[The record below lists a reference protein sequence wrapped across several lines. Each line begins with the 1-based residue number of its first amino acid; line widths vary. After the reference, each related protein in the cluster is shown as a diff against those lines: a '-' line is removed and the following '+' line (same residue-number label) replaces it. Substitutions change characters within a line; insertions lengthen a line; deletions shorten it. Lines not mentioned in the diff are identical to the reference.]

1 MYIFTRNK
9 PLKFHNND
17 VSITWTKDLE
27 HKKQSP
33 PPHPE
38 LFFKKGVMQIRRKMY
53 TSYVSL
59 WLFSKYTKI
68 PEDLENFIVEENKH
82 ES

>member
-1 MYIFTRNK
+1 MFLL
-9 PLKFHNND
+9 PGLKTW
-17 VSITWTKDLE
+17 SIR
-27 HKKQSP
+27 SNP
-33 PPHPE
+33 PPHPHPE

>member
-1 MYIFTRNK
+1 MFLL
-9 PLKFHNND
+9 PGLKTW
-17 VSITWTKDLE
+17 SIR
-27 HKKQSP
+27 SNPPP